1 MKPEKKDLNLMLETA
16 ITAARMAGRKALE
29 SQNHLVVSV
38 KNGNEI
44 VTQADSLC
52 QQIIIEHIRSKFP
65 EHGFIAEEGKEGTI
79 FKQPPK
85 TTDGIWWVI
94 DPIDGTNNF
103 AHQMPFFSVSIAAMK
118 DGLPIVGVVFEPAT
132 DSMFTAVKNGQ
143 AKLNDKP
150 IYSEPACP
158 VCPEQPVVS
167 EVEPSRGKLACTESC
182 RSVEG
187 VEPILAKAEALG
199 QFSSVALDSYF
210 DKKVAAWA
218 NKIMQITK
226 FRNFGSTAM
235 HLAYTAKGSLA
246 AGIFS
251 HAKLW
256 DIAAGALIA
265 ESAGA
270 IVSGWNGEQIF
281 PVNLDSYSGQ
291 PFKVVAANKKAH
303 SEIIKLINSD

>member
-1 MKPEKKDLNLMLETA
+1 MKLKTKDLNLLLETA
-16 ITAARMAGRKALE
+16 ITAAQLAGRKAME
-29 SQNHLVVSV
+29 SQNHLKVSV
-38 KNGNEI
+38 KNGNEL

-52 QQIIIEHIRSKFP
+52 QQIIIEQIRNKFS
-65 EHGFIAEEGKEGTI
+65 EHGFIAEEGKDGTM
-79 FKQPPK
+79 FKQPPQLVCVPLRLVSQDAAAGTSK
-85 TTDGIWWVI
+85 QRGRNSEQIWWVI

-132 DSMFTAVKNGQ
+132 DSMFTAIKDGVAQLNGKQ
-143 AKLNDKP
+143 
-150 IYSEPACP
+150 
-158 VCPEQPVVS
+158 
-167 EVEPSRGKLACTESC
+167 
-182 RSVEG
+182 
-187 VEPILAKAEALG
+187 ILATDEALG

-303 SEIIKLINSD
+303 PEIIKLINSD

>member
-1 MKPEKKDLNLMLETA
+1 MKLKKKDRFDRLTMNLNLMLETA
-16 ITAARMAGRKALE
+16 ITAARLAGRKALE
-29 SQNHLVVSV
+29 SQNHLKVSV

-65 EHGFIAEEGKEGTI
+65 EHGFIAEEGKEGTM
-79 FKQPPK
+79 FKSACGGPK
-85 TTDGIWWVI
+85 TTDGVWWVI

-118 DGLPIVGVVFEPAT
+118 NGLPIVGVVFEPAT

-143 AKLNDKP
+143 AKLNDK
-150 IYSEPACP
+150 
-158 VCPEQPVVS
+158 
-167 EVEPSRGKLACTESC
+167 
-182 RSVEG
+182 
-187 VEPILAKAEALG
+187 PILAKAEALG

-281 PVNLDSYSGQ
+281 PVNLGRYSGQ

-303 SEIIKLINSD
+303 PEIIKLINTP

>member
-1 MKPEKKDLNLMLETA
+1 MKPEKKDLNLLLETA

-29 SQNHLVVSV
+29 SQNHLKVSV

-65 EHGFIAEEGKEGTI
+65 EHGFIAEEGKEGTM

-85 TTDGIWWVI
+85 TTDGVWWVI

-118 DGLPIVGVVFEPAT
+118 NGLPIVGVVFEPAT

-143 AKLNDKP
+143 AKLNDK
-150 IYSEPACP
+150 
-158 VCPEQPVVS
+158 
-167 EVEPSRGKLACTESC
+167 
-182 RSVEG
+182 
-187 VEPILAKAEALG
+187 PILAKAEALG

-303 SEIIKLINSD
+303 PEIIKLINTP

>member
-16 ITAARMAGRKALE
+16 VLAARMAGRKAME
-29 SQNHLVVSV
+29 AQNHLKVSV
-38 KNGNEI
+38 KNGNEL

-65 EHGFIAEEGKEGTI
+65 EHGFIAEEGKDGTM
-79 FKQPPK
+79 FKSAGGGPK
-85 TTDGIWWVI
+85 TTNGVWWVI

-118 DGLPIVGVVFEPAT
+118 NGQPIVGVVFEPAT
-132 DSMFTAVKNGQ
+132 DSMFTATKDGDAQLNGKQ
-143 AKLNDKP
+143 
-150 IYSEPACP
+150 
-158 VCPEQPVVS
+158 
-167 EVEPSRGKLACTESC
+167 
-182 RSVEG
+182 
-187 VEPILAKAEALG
+187 ILATDEALG

-270 IVSGWNGEQIF
+270 IVSGWNGEKIF

-291 PFKVVAANKKAH
+291 PFRVVAANKKAH
-303 SEIIKLINSD
+303 PEIIKLINEH

>member
-1 MKPEKKDLNLMLETA
+1 MRGLMKSDKNDLNLMLETA
-16 ITAARMAGRKALE
+16 IVSARLAGMQALDE
-29 SQNHLVVSV
+29 QNRLQVSV

-44 VTQADSLC
+44 VTQADSIC
-52 QQIIIEHIRSKFP
+52 QQIIIDQLRVNYP
-65 EHGFIAEEGKEGTI
+65 THGFIAEEGKDGTM
-79 FKQPPK
+79 FKSALLPRLASRDAEASCVGPL
-85 TTDGIWWVI
+85 TSDRIWWVI

-103 AHQMPFFSVSIAAMK
+103 ANKLPFFAVSIAAMK
-118 DGLPIVGVVFEPAT
+118 DGLPIVGVIFEPST
-132 DSMFTAVKNGQ
+132 DSMFTAVKGGQ
-143 AKLNDKP
+143 AQLNGKQILTKD
-150 IYSEPACP
+150 EP
-158 VCPEQPVVS
+158 
-167 EVEPSRGKLACTESC
+167 
-182 RSVEG
+182 
-187 VEPILAKAEALG
+187 LG

-210 DKKVAAWA
+210 DNEVAAWA
-218 NKIMQITK
+218 CKILQTTK

-303 SEIIKLINSD
+303 PEIIKLINTP

>member
-1 MKPEKKDLNLMLETA
+1 MKPEKKDRFDPFDKLMAGRLTMNLNLMLEIA
-16 ITAARMAGRKALE
+16 VLAARMAGRKALE

-38 KNGNEI
+38 KSGNEL

-52 QQIIIEHIRSKFP
+52 QQIIIEHIRGKFP
-65 EHGFIAEEGKEGTI
+65 EDGFIAEEGKEGTM
-79 FKQPPK
+79 FEQPPK
-85 TTDGIWWVI
+85 NSEQIWWVI

-118 DGLPIVGVVFEPAT
+118 NGLPIVGVVFEPAT

-150 IYSEPACP
+150 I
-158 VCPEQPVVS
+158 
-167 EVEPSRGKLACTESC
+167 
-182 RSVEG
+182 
-187 VEPILAKAEALG
+187 LAKAEALG
-199 QFSSVALDSYF
+199 QFSSVALDPPTADF
-210 DKKVAAWA
+210 NKKVAAWA

-256 DIAAGALIA
+256 DIAAGTLVA

-270 IVSGWNGEQIF
+270 VVSGWNGEQIF

-303 SEIIKLINSD
+303 SEIVKLINSD

>member
-1 MKPEKKDLNLMLETA
+1 MKLEKKDLNLILETA
-16 ITAARMAGRKALE
+16 VTAARLAGRKALE

-38 KNGNEI
+38 KNGNEL

-52 QQIIIEHIRSKFP
+52 QQIIIEQIRIKFP
-65 EHGFIAEEGKEGTI
+65 EHGFIAEEGKEGAI

-85 TTDGIWWVI
+85 NSEQIWWVI

-103 AHQMPFFSVSIAAMK
+103 ANQMPFFSVSIAAMK

-150 IYSEPACP
+150 IYSEP
-158 VCPEQPVVS
+158 
-167 EVEPSRGKLACTESC
+167 
-182 RSVEG
+182 
-187 VEPILAKAEALG
+187 VEPILAKAVRRRRIG
-199 QFSSVALDSYF
+199 QFSSVALDPPTADF

-218 NKIMQITK
+218 CKIMQITK

-281 PVNLDSYSGQ
+281 PVNLDSYGGQ

-303 SEIIKLINSD
+303 PEIIKLINTP